1 MKNIFF
7 TSFFVLVLFLLTSCT
22 KGSFEEKSFQD
33 VKTAYTIKSSG
44 KSNKEFIDALDI
56 WGAES
61 FGNWSKVKQISK
73 EEKGIFVFRYLDR
86 YDLVGNVCKI
96 MVSVRVK
103 RKDEK
108 KLSVNFSNIVH
119 HLTHCVWINELGVQ
133 ELSASFGRTSKR
145 LERVIANY

>member
-1 MKNIFF
+1 MKNIFL
-7 TSFFVLVLFLLTSCT
+7 SPYLVLVLFLLVSCT
-22 KGSFEEKSFQD
+22 KGTFEEKSFQD

-44 KSNKEFIDALDI
+44 KSNKEFIDAIDT

-61 FGNWSKVKQISK
+61 FGNWTKVKQTSK
-73 EEKGIFVFRYLDR
+73 EEKGIFIFRYLDR
-86 YDLVGNVCKI
+86 YDLLGNVCKV

-108 KLSVNFSNIVH
+108 KLSVNFSNIVR
-119 HLTHCVWINELGVQ
+119 LSGCGWINKFGVEQ
-133 ELSASFGRTSKR
+133 LTTKFGALTKK